1 MKQNRRC
8 AGLNQGRYRADSLR
22 LSRMEARIRELSADC
37 ADMTDA
43 AQYLNANIG
52 LMRVYAERARGNLKG
67 FFADGRLR
75 RWARQLLANGEA
87 RVDAETILSSL
98 AALDESELLTAE
110 EIWKAPDVLR
120 LSAAGAFV
128 HAGEKAL
135 AMQAAWRRAERW
147 AAAENAE
154 PVYEEEQAFFAH
166 ALALVGA
173 AGDAEKR
180 RMLMRALALIG
191 RDEEACVQAAQDAE
205 SAGRLEMENLM
216 AAVRALDEINWEDA
230 FERVSFLE
238 RTLCR
243 DPAGIYARMERASRE
258 ILRREVRALARASGY
273 PERSVAS
280 LALEIADAEDGVC
293 GVLYTDKGRARL
305 ADAMG
310 RERVRMRAVTPD
322 PSGRGYTALYLLVF
336 LILMLAAATF
346 VRGALSVLAAIPAAW
361 TLAGM
366 LLNRLFQRFVPVR
379 PLLRLK
385 MDEVPEDAA
394 TLVVIPALI
403 TGSERGAELAGQLET
418 LGVLDKSEH
427 VDFLLLGDFRDGK
440 EPQTEKDAEILDRVR
455 TEIARMNARAGR
467 EKYFFLHR
475 MREYNEADGIWMGR
489 ERKRGALCDLNALL
503 TTGENRFAA
512 EGTRAA
518 ALTGRYRYVFTV
530 DADTQTIPGTVE
542 KLIGTIH
549 HPLNRPRADGRGYA
563 VIQPR
568 MELAADGL
576 RNRFQHLFAGAGGAD
591 TYHVCAPD
599 VFRDLCGEGLFGGKG
614 IYDVRAF
621 LERTEGAFDDNTV
634 LSHDMIEG
642 LLARCGFAGDL
653 ALFEGFPATPDA
665 YLKRMERWTRG
676 DWQLLRYAFGRVRL
690 SALGRFHIFD
700 NLLRSLFHASVGA
713 LFVLSVW
720 TGNAAAL
727 VSALVCLF
735 LPVALSRFRGLSQAA
750 GRFLLLPAMA
760 ATGQA
765 AALRALYRMLISHK
779 RMLEWVT
786 AADADRM
793 NGSGN
798 VAGVAQAILLLPA
811 LARPAWLLIALP
823 LAAAFALGKPLLD
836 RLSADDEETVFTSRA
851 FTMMME
857 TARDTWKYFERFV
870 PLSGNGL
877 PPDNVQLD
885 PCAGAAER
893 TSPTNIGMYLM
904 SCVAARELGLIDP
917 GEMRARLRETLRT
930 LHSLPKWHGLL
941 YNWYDTR
948 TLYPLR
954 PAYVSSVDCGNL
966 LAALLVARSASPEE
980 DAGRFQSLIDEME
993 LERLYDEE
1001 RGLFR
1006 IGYDAEK
1013 DAPGQSH
1020 YDLLASE
1027 ARILSYVA
1035 MAERG
1040 IPVRHW
1046 EKLGRPCARV
1056 RGGCALYSWS
1066 GTMFEYMMPFLFM
1079 PSATKT
1085 LLGVSARG
1093 AVGAQIRDGER
1104 RRRPWGVSESAYR
1117 AFDAA
1122 MNYQY
1127 RAFGIAELALS
1138 GTDEGGVIAPYAC
1151 MLALPAA
1158 PERAAQN
1165 LQEMTA
1171 QGLRG
1176 EFGYYEALDERR
1188 ENEGGVVF
1196 SYMSH
1201 HQGMALCALCNA
1213 LTGGRLNQ
1221 YFMRAPRERALSVLL
1236 NEKPFARPPLF
1247 RRPVSNAPASEESAR
1262 ARRLLRGAA
1271 RTAFAGSGQ
1280 GHLLFGQDACAWLD
1294 ADGNGFYRRLG
1305 IYANRWHG
1313 DAARY
1318 PERLLPRV
1326 KDDDGEIAFSKCVFE
1341 SGLASFFGRGS
1352 RGSYEICACI
1362 SPETGAM
1369 HIRVRVRA
1377 LRDAEI
1383 TCAQR
1388 FPVSLADE
1396 NAMYAHPAFQALFVK
1411 AATAGEGAVRYTRI
1425 RRSAEDTDF
1434 TLYAACAG
1442 GEAFEEPAEA
1452 GREAEIAVSSRCRAR
1467 VSAGE
1472 TKDFYFTLALVRG
1485 GAEVSGGADAFLR
1498 AQSLAG
1504 ASARSLLNF
1513 CGLNGAVTASLDA
1526 ICARALT
1533 TRPETRVLP
1542 HLTGRELWPL
1552 GISGDRPILLLSA
1565 RAAARREAL
1574 SRLIRAHE
1582 YLERAGVPLTM
1593 AVLCARKNEYRQPAS
1608 EEIDRLISASHL
1620 NARRNREGG
1629 VYVLDAGRL
1638 DDAQRALL
1646 TALAVNRS
1654 EPARPAEAF
1663 ASLPALPMERTLP
1676 PAARLADNG
1685 YGGFADDGY
1694 QIDVLPNRDTPRP
1707 WANILSNAD
1716 FGLLVTEKGGGFAW
1730 HGNSRMGRLTPF
1742 DNDVAREGWGVRLYA
1757 VTEKGY
1763 APLLPQERP
1772 RGAYRVTHAPGETRF
1787 ECAFDGLSARARWHV
1802 DAAESVACMTVEIEN
1817 DAEET
1822 RAVTLVAACDFLMG
1836 DNVRDRRLLSVAGEN
1851 GLIVAQ
1857 GRMEGVGFLSGAVC
1871 EREKLPEHYELA
1883 DACVSAAV
1891 SVAPGERAGRSF
1903 LLGWAPTKMD
1913 AERLVAKFSPCDSLE
1928 CTRACWQNRLSRVKV
1943 RTGDELRDR
1952 LLNGFVKYQALACRV
1967 FARTGLYQPGGA
1979 YGMRDQLQD
1988 MLCVLYMEPALVRAH
2003 LLRCAAHQFE
2013 DGDGMHWWHEPYSG
2027 VRTRIS
2033 DDMLFLPFVTAEY
2046 VRATGDAD
2054 VLRET
2059 VPYLRNVEIP
2069 EGREDRYG
2077 EAEPSDV
2084 RESLHGHCMRAFR
2097 RANATGEHGLAL
2109 MGAGDWN
2116 DGMNRVGAR
2125 GRGESV
2131 WLSEFLSYTARLYA
2145 PLCREE
2151 EEKRALEAMADR
2163 LKRAVEESGW
2173 DGEWYLR
2180 AIDDDGNLLGS
2191 ASARC
2196 CRIDLIA
2203 QAWAALNGQDAA
2215 RVRQALDSADQYLV
2229 DRDAYLVRLL
2239 DPPFTGDC
2247 PDPGYIAAYPAGV
2260 RENGGQYTHAA
2271 TWLAAAFAKA
2281 GDANRA
2287 WEILD
2292 MLLPLR
2298 RTADAAGVR
2307 RYGAEPYVIPADIRA
2322 SGAEKGRA
2330 GWTWY
2335 TGAAAWTERV
2345 LLRDLLGLEIENG
2358 RARIRPLLAE
2368 GMKEVSVEL
2377 TVGSSRYIL
2386 ASDEAASDAKTWIDL
2401 VDDGQ
2406 VHMARFPMRG

>member
-8 AGLNQGRYRADSLR
+8 AGLNQSRYRADSLR

-43 AQYLNANIG
+43 AQYLNASIG
-52 LMRVYAERARGNLKG
+52 LMRVYAERARGNLRG

-75 RWARQLLANGEA
+75 RWARQLLAGGEA
-87 RVDAETILSSL
+87 CVNAEMILSSL
-98 AALDESELLTAE
+98 AAIDESELLTAE
-110 EIWKAPDVLR
+110 EIWKAPDVMR
-120 LSAAGAFV
+120 VSAAGAFI
-128 HAGEKAL
+128 HAGERAL
-135 AMQAAWRRAERW
+135 AMQAAWRRAEEW
-147 AAAENAE
+147 AAAESVE
-154 PVYEEEQAFFAH
+154 PIYEEEQAFFAH
-166 ALALVGA
+166 ALALAAA

-180 RMLMRALALIG
+180 RMLTRALGLLG
-191 RDEEACVQAAQDAE
+191 RDEETCVQAAQDAE
-205 SAGRLEMENLM
+205 SDVRLEMENLM
-216 AAVRALDEINWEDA
+216 SAVRALDEISWEDA

-258 ILRREVRALARASGY
+258 LIRREVRAIARASGY

-280 LALEIADAEDGVC
+280 LALEIADAETGVC
-293 GVLYTDKGRARL
+293 GVLYTDEGHARL
-305 ADAMG
+305 SDAMG
-310 RERVRMRAVTPD
+310 GVRMRAITPD
-322 PSGRGYTALYLLVF
+322 PAGRGYTALYLLLF

-366 LLNRLFQRFVPVR
+366 LLNRLLSHAVPVH

-385 MDEVPEDAA
+385 LDEVPQEAA

-403 TGSERGAELAGQLET
+403 TGGARGVELAGQLET
-418 LGVLDKSEH
+418 LGVLDSNEY

-440 EPQTEKDAEILDRVR
+440 EPQAEGDAEILDRVR
-455 TEIARMNARAGR
+455 AEIARMNARAGR

-503 TTGENRFAA
+503 VTGENRFAA
-512 EGTRAA
+512 EGTRAE

-530 DADTQTIPGTVE
+530 DADTQMIPGTIE
-542 KLIGTIH
+542 ALIGTIH

-576 RNRFQHLFAGAGGAD
+576 VNRFQQLFAGTGGAD

-621 LERTEGAFDDNTV
+621 LDRTEGAFDDNTV

-653 ALFEGFPATPDA
+653 ALFEGFPASPDA

-690 SALGRFHIFD
+690 SALGRFHILD
-700 NLLRSLFHASVGA
+700 NLMRSLFHVSVGA

-720 TGNAAAL
+720 TGSWAAL
-727 VSALVCLF
+727 LSALVCLF
-735 LPVALSRFRGLSQAA
+735 LPAALSRFRGLSQAA

-779 RMLEWVT
+779 KMLEWVT

-793 NGSGN
+793 SGGGN
-798 VAGVAQAILLLPA
+798 VAGAAQAILLLPA
-811 LARPAWLLIALP
+811 LARPVWLLAALP
-823 LAAAFALGKPLLD
+823 LAAAFVLGKPLLD
-836 RLSADDEETVFTSRA
+836 RLSADDGETVFTSRA

-857 TARDTWKYFERFV
+857 AARDTWKYFERFV

-885 PCAGAAER
+885 PCVGAAAR

-904 SCVAARELGLIDP
+904 SCVAARELGLIDT

-993 LERLYDEE
+993 LERLYDET
-1001 RGLFR
+1001 RDLFR

-1027 ARILSYVA
+1027 ARILSYAA

-1046 EKLGRPCARV
+1046 EKLGRPCARL
-1056 RGGCALYSWS
+1056 RGGCVLYSWS
-1066 GTMFEYMMPFLFM
+1066 GTMFEYMMPFLLM
-1079 PSATKT
+1079 PSAART
-1085 LLGVSARG
+1085 LLGTSARG
-1093 AVGAQIRDGER
+1093 AVGAQIREGER

-1138 GTDEGGVIAPYAC
+1138 GTDESGVIAPYAC

-1165 LQEMTA
+1165 LRELTA

-1176 EFGYYEALDERR
+1176 EFGYYEALDARR

-1213 LTGGRLNQ
+1213 LTGGCLNR
-1221 YFMRAPRERALSVLL
+1221 YFMQAPRERALSVLL
-1236 NEKPFARPPLF
+1236 NEKPFARPPLL
-1247 RRPVSNAPASEESAR
+1247 RRPAASAPVSEESAR
-1262 ARRLLRGAA
+1262 ARRLLHGTV

-1280 GHLLFGQDACAWLD
+1280 GHLLFGSDACAWLD

-1318 PERLLPRV
+1318 RERLLPRV

-1341 SGLASFFGRGS
+1341 PGAAVFHGRGS
-1352 RGSYEICACI
+1352 RGSYEICACL
-1362 SPETGAM
+1362 SPETSAL

-1377 LRDAEI
+1377 LRDAVV

-1411 AATAGEGAVRYTRI
+1411 AVAAGEGAMRYTRI

-1434 TLYAACAG
+1434 ALYAACAG
-1442 GEAFEEPAEA
+1442 GEVLEPVSEA
-1452 GREAEIAVSSRCRAR
+1452 GRDAEISVYSRCRAG

-1472 TKDFYFTLALVRG
+1472 TKDFYFTLALLRG
-1485 GAEVSGGADAFLR
+1485 GAEETGGADAFLR
-1498 AQSLAG
+1498 AQLLAG
-1504 ASARSLLNF
+1504 ARARSLLHF
-1513 CGLNGAVTASLDA
+1513 CGLNGAAAASIDA

-1533 TRPETRVLP
+1533 TRPGPRVSI

-1552 GISGDRPILLLSA
+1552 GLSGEKPILLMSA
-1565 RAAARREAL
+1565 RAAARGEAL
-1574 SRLIRAHE
+1574 SRMIRAHE
-1582 YLERAGVPLTM
+1582 YLERAGVPLTLV
-1593 AVLCARKNEYRQPAS
+1593 VLCARTNEYRQPAS
-1608 EEIDRLISASHL
+1608 EEIDRRLSASHL

-1629 VYVLDAGRL
+1629 VYVLDAARL

-1646 TALAVNRS
+1646 TALAVNRG
-1654 EPARPAEAF
+1654 ETVRPAKAF
-1663 ASLPALPMERTLP
+1663 ADIPALPMERTLP
-1676 PAARLADNG
+1676 PAARMADNG

-1694 QIDVLPNRDTPRP
+1694 QIDVLPSRDTPRP
-1707 WANILSNAD
+1707 WVNILSNAD
-1716 FGLLVTEKGGGFAW
+1716 FGVLVTEKGGGFAW

-1787 ECAFDGLSARARWHV
+1787 ECAFDGLFACTRWHV
-1802 DAAESVACMTVEIEN
+1802 DAAESVACLTVEIEN

-1836 DNVRDRRLLSVAGEN
+1836 DDVRDRRLLSVAGEN
-1851 GLIVAQ
+1851 GLIAAQ
-1857 GRMEGVGFLSGAVC
+1857 GRMEGVGFLAGAVC
-1871 EREKLPEHYELA
+1871 EREHLPEHHELA
-1883 DACVSAAV
+1883 DACVSASV
-1891 SVAPGERAGRSF
+1891 SIAPGERAGRSF
-1903 LLGWAPTKMD
+1903 LLGWAPTR
-1913 AERLVAKFSPCDSLE
+1913 AEAQRLAAELSPVDSLTR
-1928 CTRACWQNRLSRVKV
+1928 TRAWWQSRLSGVKV

-1967 FARTGLYQPGGA
+1967 FARTSLYQPGGA

-1988 MLCVLYMEPALVRAH
+1988 MLCVLYMEPSLVRAH

-2046 VRATGDAD
+2046 VRVTGDEG
-2054 VLRET
+2054 VLREM

-2069 EGREDRYG
+2069 EGKEDRYG
-2077 EAEPSDV
+2077 EAEPSSV
-2084 RESLHGHCMRAFR
+2084 CESLHGHCMRAFR
-2097 RANATGEHGLAL
+2097 RANAVGEHGLAL

-2145 PLCREE
+2145 PLCREAE
-2151 EEKRALEAMADR
+2151 ERRELEEMADR

-2180 AIDDDGNLLGS
+2180 AIDDDGNRLGS
-2191 ASARC
+2191 ASAGC

-2215 RVRQALDSADQYLV
+2215 RVRQALESAERYLV

-2239 DPPFTGDC
+2239 DPPFTGGC

-2271 TWLAAAFAKA
+2271 TWLAAAFARM

-2287 WEILD
+2287 WEVFD

-2298 RTADAAGVR
+2298 RTADLAGVR
-2307 RYGAEPYVIPADIRA
+2307 RYGAEPYVVPADIRA
-2322 SGAEKGRA
+2322 FGAEKGRA

-2345 LLRDLLGLEIENG
+2345 LLHDLLGLEIENG

-2368 GMKEVSVEL
+2368 GMKDVSVEL

-2386 ASDEAASDAKTWIDL
+2386 ASDETACDADKWVELI
-2401 VDDGQ
+2401 DDGQ
-2406 VHMARFPMRG
+2406 VHAARFPVRG

>member
-1 MKQNRRC
+1 MKQNRCC
-8 AGLNQGRYRADSLR
+8 AGLSQGQYRADSLR
-22 LSRMEARIRELSADC
+22 LSRMEARIRELFADC

-67 FFADGRLR
+67 FFADDRLC
-75 RWARQLLANGEA
+75 RWARQLLAGGEV
-87 RVDAETILSSL
+87 RVNAEMILSSL
-98 AALDESELLTAE
+98 AAVDERELLTAE
-110 EIWKAPDVLR
+110 EIWKAPDIMRV
-120 LSAAGAFV
+120 SAAGAFL
-128 HAGEKAL
+128 HAGERVL
-135 AMQAAWRRAERW
+135 AMQAAWQRAERW
-147 AAAENAE
+147 VAAESAE
-154 PVYEEEQAFFAH
+154 LVYEEEQAFFAH
-166 ALALVGA
+166 ALALAAA
-173 AGDAEKR
+173 AGDVEKR
-180 RMLMRALALIG
+180 GMLMRALALLG
-191 RDEEACVQAAQDAE
+191 RDEETCVQAVQDAE
-205 SAGRLEMENLM
+205 SSGRLEMENLM
-216 AAVRALDEINWEDA
+216 GAVRALDEISWEDA

-243 DPAGIYARMERASRE
+243 DPAGIYAHMERASRE
-258 ILRREVRALARASGY
+258 IIRREVRGIARRSGY

-280 LALEIADAEDGVC
+280 LALEIADAETGVC
-293 GVLYTDKGRARL
+293 GVLYTDAGRAQL

-310 RERVRMRAVTPD
+310 GARIRMRAITPD
-322 PSGRGYTALYLLVF
+322 PTGRGYTALHLLFF
-336 LILMLAAATF
+336 LLLMLVAATF
-346 VRGALSVLAAIPAAW
+346 MRGALSVIAAIPAAW

-366 LLNRLFQRFVPVR
+366 LLNRMIQQFVPVH

-385 MDEVPEDAA
+385 LDEVPADAA

-403 TGSERGAELAGQLET
+403 TGGERGAELAGQLEA
-418 LGVLDKSEH
+418 LGVLDSNEH

-440 EPQTEKDAEILDRVR
+440 EQQAEGDAEILDRVR
-455 TEIARMNARAGR
+455 AEIARMNARAER

-503 TTGENRFAA
+503 TTGESRFAA
-512 EGTRAA
+512 EGARAS

-530 DADTQTIPGTVE
+530 DADTQMIPGTVE

-576 RNRFQHLFAGAGGAD
+576 INRFQQLFAGAGGAD

-621 LERTEGAFDDNTV
+621 LKRTEGAFDDNTV

-653 ALFEGFPATPDA
+653 ALFEGFPSSPDA

-676 DWQLLRYAFGRVRL
+676 DWQLLRYVFGRVRL
-690 SALGRFHIFD
+690 SALGRLHIFD
-700 NLLRSLFHASVGA
+700 NLMRSLFHASVGA

-720 TGNAAAL
+720 TGNVAAL
-727 VSALVCLF
+727 ATALICLF
-735 LPVALSRFRGLSQAA
+735 LPTVFSRFRGLSQAA

-760 ATGQA
+760 ATGQT

-779 RMLEWVT
+779 KMLEWVT

-793 NGSGN
+793 GGSGN
-798 VAGVAQAILLLPA
+798 VAGTVQAILLLPA
-811 LARPAWLLIALP
+811 LARPAWLLAALP
-823 LAAAFALGKPLLD
+823 LAAAFALGKLLLD
-836 RLSADDEETVFTSRA
+836 RLSADDGETVFTSRA

-885 PCAGAAER
+885 PCAGPAER
-893 TSPTNIGMYLM
+893 TSPTNIGMYMM

-930 LHSLPKWHGLL
+930 LRSLPKWHGLL

-948 TLYPLR
+948 TLYPLH
-954 PAYVSSVDCGNL
+954 PTYVSSVDCGNL
-966 LAALLVARSASPEE
+966 LAALLVARNASSEE

-1013 DAPGQSH
+1013 DAPGQSY

-1079 PSATKT
+1079 PSAAKT
-1085 LLGVSARG
+1085 LLGMSARG

-1188 ENEGGVVF
+1188 ESEGGVVF

-1213 LTGGRLNQ
+1213 LTGGCLNQ
-1221 YFMRAPRERALSVLL
+1221 YFMLAPRERALSVLL

-1247 RRPVSNAPASEESAR
+1247 RGPAPNVPVSEESAR
-1262 ARRLLRGAA
+1262 ARRLLRGTV

-1280 GHLLFGQDACAWLD
+1280 GHLLSGQDACAWLD

-1313 DAARY
+1313 DTVRY

-1326 KDDDGEIAFSKCVFE
+1326 KDDDGEIAFPRCVFE
-1341 SGLASFFGRGS
+1341 PGLASFFGRGS
-1352 RGSYEICACI
+1352 RGSYEICACL
-1362 SPETGAM
+1362 SPETGAL
-1369 HIRVRVRA
+1369 HIRVRVHA

-1383 TCAQR
+1383 TCTQR
-1388 FPVSLADE
+1388 FSVSLSDE

-1411 AATAGEGAVRYTRI
+1411 ASAAGEGAMRYTRI
-1425 RRSAEDTDF
+1425 RRLAEDTDF
-1434 TLYAACAG
+1434 ALYAVCED
-1442 GEAFEEPAEA
+1442 GEALEEATETGRDAEV
-1452 GREAEIAVSSRCRAR
+1452 GVYNRCCAR

-1472 TKDFYFTLALVRG
+1472 TRDFYFTLALVRG
-1485 GAEVSGGADAFLR
+1485 GTEVSGGADAFLR

-1533 TRPETRVLP
+1533 TRPETRVLMR
-1542 HLTGRELWPL
+1542 LTGRELWPL
-1552 GISGDRPILLLSA
+1552 GLSGDKPILLMSA
-1565 RAAARREAL
+1565 RAAARSEAL

-1582 YLERAGVPLTM
+1582 YLERAGVPLTLV
-1593 AVLCARKNEYRQPAS
+1593 VLCTRKNEYRQPAR

-1629 VYVLDAGRL
+1629 VYVLDAGQL
-1638 DDAQRALL
+1638 DEAQRALL

-1654 EPARPAEAF
+1654 EPARPAVAF
-1663 ASLPALPMERTLP
+1663 SDIPVLPMERTLP
-1676 PAARLADNG
+1676 PAERLADNG

-1694 QIDVLPNRDTPRP
+1694 QIDVLPRRDTPRP
-1707 WANILSNAD
+1707 WVNILSNAD
-1716 FGLLVTEKGGGFAW
+1716 FGVLVTEKGGGFAW

-1742 DNDVAREGWGVRLYA
+1742 DNDIAREGWGVRLYA
-1757 VTEKGY
+1757 VTERGF
-1763 APLLPQERP
+1763 ASLLPQERP

-1787 ECAFDGLSARARWHV
+1787 ECAFDGLSVCTRWHV
-1802 DAAESVACMTVEIEN
+1802 DAAESVACLTVEIEN

-1836 DNVRDRRLLSVAGEN
+1836 DDVRDRRLLSVVGEN
-1851 GLIVAQ
+1851 GLVVAQ
-1857 GRMEGVGFLSGAVC
+1857 GRMEGVGFLAGAVC
-1871 EREKLPEHYELA
+1871 ERERLPEHYELA

-1891 SVAPGERAGRSF
+1891 SIAPGERAGRSF
-1903 LLGWAPTKMD
+1903 LLGWAPTKAD
-1913 AERLVAKFSPCDSLE
+1913 AERLTAEFSPEASLE
-1928 CTRACWQNRLSRVKV
+1928 RTRACWQSRLSRVKV

-1952 LLNGFVKYQALACRV
+1952 LVNGFIKYQALACRV

-1988 MLCVLYMEPALVRAH
+1988 MLCVLYMEPPIVRAH

-2033 DDMLFLPFVTAEY
+2033 DDMLFLPFVVAEY
-2046 VRATGDAD
+2046 VRMTGDEG
-2054 VLRET
+2054 VLYER

-2077 EAEPSDV
+2077 DAEPSDV
-2084 RESLHGHCMRAFR
+2084 CESLHGHCMRAFR
-2097 RANATGEHGLAL
+2097 RADAIGEHGLAR
-2109 MGAGDWN
+2109 MGTGDWN

-2151 EEKRALEAMADR
+2151 EEKRELESMADR
-2163 LKRAVEESGW
+2163 LKRAVEENGW

-2180 AIDDDGNLLGS
+2180 AIDDDGNRLGS

-2196 CRIDLIA
+2196 CQIDLIA
-2203 QAWAALNGQDAA
+2203 QAWAALNGQEPV
-2215 RVRQALDSADQYLV
+2215 RVQQALNSADQYLV

-2239 DPPFTGDC
+2239 TPPFTGDC

-2260 RENGGQYTHAA
+2260 RENGGQYTHAV
-2271 TWLAAAFAKA
+2271 TWLAAAFARV
-2281 GDANRA
+2281 GDAKRA
-2287 WEILD
+2287 WEIFD
-2292 MLLPLR
+2292 MLLPLH
-2298 RTADAAGVR
+2298 RTADPAGVR
-2307 RYGAEPYVIPADIRA
+2307 RYGAEPYVVPADIRA
-2322 SGAEKGRA
+2322 SGAEKGCA

-2345 LLRDLLGLEIENG
+2345 LLQELLGLEIENG
-2358 RARIRPLLAE
+2358 RARIRPLLSE
-2368 GMKEVSVEL
+2368 EMKEVSVEL
-2377 TVGSSRYIL
+2377 TVGNSRYIL
-2386 ASDEAASDAKTWIDL
+2386 ASDESAPDAEKWIEL

-2406 VHMARFPMRG
+2406 VHAVRFPVRG